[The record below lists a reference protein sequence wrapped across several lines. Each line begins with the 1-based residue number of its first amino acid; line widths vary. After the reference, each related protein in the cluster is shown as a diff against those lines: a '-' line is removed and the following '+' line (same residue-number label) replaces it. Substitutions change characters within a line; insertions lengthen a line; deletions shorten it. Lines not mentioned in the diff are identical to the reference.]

1 MKGLSLVIN
10 FIGENA
16 YLSDSK
22 ALSLQNTGL
31 PKMVKIFTEPAS
43 CTFKVLSYNRLTK
56 MIIGDKPD
64 FRKGDLPFS
73 SHQIDLA
80 NELEI
85 VEVISFINIDT
96 YNLLKILPSIAASP
110 KIIDTGSMPYI
121 NEPKETAV
129 IHKPKPKVIK
139 ETVTVDIRKVQFK
152 DGFVTFDKNIKQ
164 LKRILEISIVNPEIK
179 AEFDAIKNYFA
190 NVLGTKKIQAEL
202 TIEFLYGQIGNI
214 EAHSPEIERINQS
227 LIDNVRFE
235 FVKGFKKIKPEVSKT
250 LLTENELFDALSG
263 DKIKPNI
270 FYQNGKNLLDDL
282 LSVSN
287 SKHYKHLRY
296 LSDKHSHL
304 IMKLRFVIKPFSFVF
319 LIEGAANYHIIWETL
334 DTEEATYIWKCDKD
348 IHRLK
353 LELKK
358 VEDIINAI
366 KTQGKISYIHTK
378 EANYSRI
385 FHDYSN
391 EVEGF
396 IKWKEEV
403 DSVLNS
409 RI

>member
-22 ALSLQNTGL
+22 ALFLQNTGL
-31 PKMVKIFTEPAS
+31 PKMVKFFTEPAS
-43 CTFKVLSYNRLTK
+43 CTFKVRSYNRLTK
-56 MIIGDKPD
+56 TIIGDKPD
-64 FRKGDLPFS
+64 FRKGDLPFP

-85 VEVISFINIDT
+85 IEAINFTNIDT
-96 YNLLKILPSIAASP
+96 YNLLKVVASP
-110 KIIDTGSMPYI
+110 KIIDVGAMPYI
-121 NEPKETAV
+121 NAPKEAVV

-139 ETVTVDIRKVQFK
+139 ETVMVDIRKVQFK
-152 DGFVTFDKNIKQ
+152 DGYVTFDKSIKQ
-164 LKRILEISIVNPEIK
+164 LKRILEIIIVNPEIK

-190 NVLGTKKIQAEL
+190 NVLGTKKIQVAL

-214 EAHSPEIERINQS
+214 EAYSPEIERINQS

-235 FVKGFKKIKPEVSKT
+235 FVKGFKKIKPEASKT
-250 LLTENELFDALSG
+250 LLTESELFDAFPG

-270 FYQNGKNLLDDL
+270 FYQNGKNLFDDL
-282 LSVSN
+282 LGVSN

-296 LSDKHSHL
+296 LSGKHSHL

-319 LIEGAANYHIIWETL
+319 LIEGGANYHIIWETL
-334 DTEEATYIWKCDKD
+334 DTEEATYIWKCTKD
-348 IHRLK
+348 IDILK

-366 KTQGKISYIHTK
+366 KIQGKISYIHTK

-385 FHDYSN
+385 FHDYSD
-391 EVEGF
+391 EVNGF
-396 IKWKEEV
+396 IKWKEELEKLLV
-403 DSVLNS
+403 
-409 RI
+409 